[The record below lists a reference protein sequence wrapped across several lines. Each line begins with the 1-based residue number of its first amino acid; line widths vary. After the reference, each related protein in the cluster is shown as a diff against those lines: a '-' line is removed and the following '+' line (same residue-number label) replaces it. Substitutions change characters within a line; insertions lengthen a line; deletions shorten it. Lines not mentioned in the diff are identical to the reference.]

1 MKRSPSVAC
10 VMIPGPLISWP
21 FLLMVFVLP
30 LLGGLVAIGLL
41 VRAWYFHRHGQGG
54 WGAFFN
60 WKVRLCTAFVVLVA
74 AWVGVLIYKTT
85 EFKREFAIESW
96 KRGSRAQFVLDRDFQ
111 YGEFTVP
118 KGTLVNRRD
127 VFDNGEPQ
135 RPLGLRGL
143 DALQFPEPVQLAGLW
158 VDVLE
163 TSPGRMRLTA
173 DQRISPVYHSDPDS
187 GDWVVDP
194 SRPFIDCKAG
204 EVAWFNTPLID
215 YDIQAEFT
223 TGEPDG
229 AAARF
234 KPSQWQFT
242 HCESDW
248 GPMEIKPAFAEPMPA
263 GATPQVFTR
272 QN

>member
-1 MKRSPSVAC
+1 
-10 VMIPGPLISWP
+10 MIPGPLISWP
-21 FLLMVFVLP
+21 FLLLVFVLP
-30 LLGGLVAIGLL
+30 LLGAAVAIGLL
-41 VRAWYFHRHGQGG
+41 VRAWCFRRQGNG
-54 WGAFFN
+54 DWRAFFS
-60 WKVRLCTAFVVLVA
+60 WTVRLATVFVVLVA
-74 AWVGVLIYKTT
+74 VWVGLLLYKTFQ
-85 EFKREFAIESW
+85 FKREFAIESW
-96 KRGSRAQFVLDRDFQ
+96 QRGSRAQFVLERDFQ
-111 YGEFTVP
+111 YGEFNVP

-143 DALQFPEPVQLAGLW
+143 EALQFPEPVQLAGLW

-163 TSPGRMRLTA
+163 TSPGHVRLTA
-173 DQRISPVYHSDPDS
+173 DQRISPVYHSDPES

-234 KPSQWQFT
+234 KPSQGQFT
-242 HCESDW
+242 PCESDG
-248 GPMEIKPAFAEPMPA
+248 GPLEIKPVFAEPMPA
-263 GATPQVFTR
+263 GATRQVFTR
-272 QN
+272 EN